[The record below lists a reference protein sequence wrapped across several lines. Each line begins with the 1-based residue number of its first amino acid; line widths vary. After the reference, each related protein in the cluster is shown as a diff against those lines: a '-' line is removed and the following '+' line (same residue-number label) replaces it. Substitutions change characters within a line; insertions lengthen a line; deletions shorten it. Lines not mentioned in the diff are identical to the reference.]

1 MLLWKLHQLP
11 LNFVEGQST
20 ASSVPADSFSRHTG
34 IDSRHMTC
42 DKYYTVPQIAET
54 NLTQS

>member
-1 MLLWKLHQLP
+1 MWKLP

-42 DKYYTVPQIAET
+42 NKYYTVPQIAET